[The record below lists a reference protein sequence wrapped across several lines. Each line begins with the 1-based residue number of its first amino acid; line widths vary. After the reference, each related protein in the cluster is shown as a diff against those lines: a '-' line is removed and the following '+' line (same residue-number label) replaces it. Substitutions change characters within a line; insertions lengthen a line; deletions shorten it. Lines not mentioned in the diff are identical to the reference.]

1 MKHDILCC
9 GKNEN
14 DTNVVDSAKLD
25 VGIVRELVLSD
36 GGDDDMGTLLGMMH
50 SAPPSALQLKA
61 HILKVRFDP
70 KNEIC
75 TEKSVCKF
83 FPGCWMLLSLQQET
97 CFQCCV

>member
-1 MKHDILCC
+1 MKRDMLCY

-25 VGIVRELVLSD
+25 VGIVRELVLST

-75 TEKSVCKF
+75 TEKSVCRF
-83 FPGCWMLLSLQQET
+83 FLGCWMLLSLRQEA
-97 CFQCCV
+97 